1 MRSRF
6 GAVGGVVWGGESIRP
21 RGGAVGRQLL
31 SRCRPT
37 APPLGRIPSTVQ
49 HQGAEVPS
57 WEEASM
63 CLVLV
68 VWRMHPHYPCVVAA
82 NRDEFHARP
91 TAGAGWW
98 PDHPSILAG
107 RDLEAGGT
115 WLGVTRTGRFAALT
129 NYRDPE
135 RLRTATPRRGA
146 LVTSMLE
153 SGASVAEGLTYLRG
167 VGADYNG
174 FNLIFS
180 DGERLGIYVSV
191 GGSGRE
197 LGPGIYGLSNHLLDT
212 PWPKVQKAKSRLEAA
227 LSDMSDTAPLLALLR
242 DDRPAP
248 DAQLPQTGV
257 SLEWERLLS
266 SAFVRAPDYGTRCST
281 IIRIEAQGRAY
292 FEEWSWSA
300 GGSEIGR
307 TGLQFGRRDDWGKK
321 PM

>member
-1 MRSRF
+1 
-6 GAVGGVVWGGESIRP
+6 
-21 RGGAVGRQLL
+21 
-31 SRCRPT
+31 
-37 APPLGRIPSTVQ
+37 
-49 HQGAEVPS
+49 
-57 WEEASM
+57 M

-68 VWRMHPHYPCVVAA
+68 VWRMHPSYPCVVAA

-91 TAGAGWW
+91 TARAGWW
-98 PDHPSILAG
+98 PDHPAILAG
-107 RDLEAGGT
+107 RDLQAGGT

-135 RLRTATPRRGA
+135 RLRTATPSRGA

-153 SGASVAEGLTYLRG
+153 SGASVAEGLAYLGG
-167 VGADYNG
+167 VGGDYNG

-180 DGERLGIYVSV
+180 DGERLGIYESV
-191 GGSGRE
+191 RGSGRE

-212 PWPKVQKAKSRLEAA
+212 PWPKIQKAKSRLEAA

-281 IIRIEAQGRAY
+281 IIRIESGGRAY
-292 FEEWSWSA
+292 FEEWSWSP
-300 GGSEIGR
+300 GGSDIGR
-307 TGLQFGRRDDWGKK
+307 VSMQFEQRI
-321 PM
+321 